1 MQENCISLNIVK
13 EPKSMKRYLVFLLL
27 VLLVVSSIGVSAV
40 LAGSINFTGNTS
52 SGATMLVAIIS
63 TPNCTGAYGSVN
75 VHYVAYNFTVDA
87 DGMYTFTEPGA
98 STAIYLYAGGFNPGA
113 AADNCIAASNTNP
126 ISLPVALTAGASY
139 TVVVFDDAFAQPGQP
154 YSLTISGPGN
164 ILIGDQTDCTYPLPA
179 GSVVYSVP
187 AGAPTF
193 YEADLGT
200 KLNFDLPAGT
210 WWISEFTGDFAKVWI
225 ACQGSPVYIPANAVA
240 H

>member
-1 MQENCISLNIVK
+1 
-13 EPKSMKRYLVFLLL
+13 MKRYLVFLLL
-27 VLLVVSSIGVSAV
+27 VVAVGVSAV
-40 LAGSINFTGNTS
+40 LAGSATFTGTL
-52 SGATMLVAIIS
+52 GAGDPTMPVVSIS
-63 TPNCTGAYGSVN
+63 TPNCGTQLVTP
-75 VHYVAYNFTVDA
+75 VHYHTHTFTVDA
-87 DGMYTFTEPGA
+87 DGAYLITLVSTGVTPGFASMYV
-98 STAIYLYAGGFNPGA
+98 YAGSFDPNNGA
-113 AADNCIAASNTNP
+113 VNCIAGSNIADPHNL
-126 ISLPVALTAGASY
+126 SVALTAGVTY
-139 TVVVFDDAFAQPGQP
+139 ILVPFDDQFAQPGGD
-154 YSLTISGPGN
+154 YTLNVSGPGN
-164 ILIGDQTDCTYPLPA
+164 ILIGDQTACTYPLPA